1 VSSIDEGLRTTAE
14 RGRLAG
20 GGQGLAIACA
30 GGAGRPSFRLRRLLI
45 GAALIVVVAAA
56 LAGSANSSGGG
67 LSAAAKA
74 TDNPYEGTMTYWY
87 WAESDAPGANKWMH
101 SMIAKYE
108 KLHPK
113 VHIKLVPQGDA
124 TLIGAFNAT
133 AATKSGPDIATQWAT
148 LPTLTPAWNGAIAP
162 ISDYVPKSEWSHW
175 IDTQENMWDG
185 KLWAM
190 PIYLL
195 GSPMVWNKQLFREAG
210 LNPNRPPT
218 TYQQLLSD
226 CQALKA
232 KGITPIAVGNKDGLI
247 GSSTLSWS
255 GKGNLSSLKA
265 LLNVQ
270 IGKQDAGSQLTTFYS
285 QFAGLQ
291 KQGCFNNDVA
301 SLGEVQGWQLF
312 PQKKGAMTW
321 STDGFALQA
330 EKVLGAKNIGVAA
343 PPNFGN
349 GPLAKLYDATQSADA
364 FITSWSQH
372 KREAAAFL
380 VWLHKP
386 ANLDAWYKDTR
397 VFPADKRFP
406 VSKVTDPIAR
416 QLFKLDIKPSV
427 WLENYLAPEID
438 SNGSQPAGELI
449 TAGSGTPAQAVALW
463 TRAIKAWKLAH
474 PDEYQKFQQWASGF

>member
-1 VSSIDEGLRTTAE
+1 
-14 RGRLAG
+14 LAS
-20 GGQGLAIACA
+20 ACA
-30 GGAGRPSFRLRRLLI
+30 GGAGHRSFRPRRLLI
-45 GAALIVVVAAA
+45 AAALIAVVAAA
-56 LAGSANSSGGG
+56 LAGCGGSSGGG
-67 LSAAAKA
+67 SSAAAKA
-74 TDNPYEGTMTYWY
+74 TDNPYAGTMTYWY
-87 WAESDAPGANKWMH
+87 WAESDAPGANNWMQ

-124 TLIGAFNAT
+124 TLIGAFTAT

-148 LPTLTPAWNGAIAP
+148 LPTLTPAWNGDIAP
-162 ISDYVPKSEWSHW
+162 LSDYVPKSEWSHW

-195 GSPMVWNKQLFREAG
+195 GSPMVWNKQMFREAG
-210 LNPNRPPT
+210 LNPNQPPT

-255 GKGNLSSLKA
+255 GKGDLSSLKA

-270 IGKQDAGSQLTTFYS
+270 LGKQDPGSQLSTFYS

-291 KQGCFNNDVA
+291 KHGCFNNDIA

-312 PQKKGAMTW
+312 PQKKGAITW

-349 GPLAKLYDATQSADA
+349 GPLAKDYDATQSSDA

-438 SNGSQPAGELI
+438 SNGSQPAGEMI
-449 TAGSGTPAQAVALW
+449 TAGSGTPAQAVADW
-463 TRAIKAWKLAH
+463 TKAIKEWKLAH
-474 PDEYQKFQQWASGF
+474 LDEYQKFQQWANGF